1 MLYFQGTGGPGVGRA
16 AGRGVGGA
24 AASQPGII
32 HHLIGN
38 SMKTYISGLS
48 GPARGVGG
56 PSSSMM

>member
-1 MLYFQGTGGPGVGRA
+1 MGRA

-32 HHLIGN
+32 HPLIGN
-38 SMKTYISGLS
+38 SMKTNISGLS